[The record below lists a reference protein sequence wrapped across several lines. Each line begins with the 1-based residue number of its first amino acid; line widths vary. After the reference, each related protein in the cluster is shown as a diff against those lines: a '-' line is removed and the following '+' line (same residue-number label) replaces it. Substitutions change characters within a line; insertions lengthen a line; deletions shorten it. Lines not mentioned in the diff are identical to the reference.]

1 MFHGA
6 VGIQDWT
13 WAEIDFGIKKLA
25 DQRAEGIR
33 LGERGELVAEFEIL
47 KDVLNVLREAVQ
59 VVLEIGEQLL
69 LAATG
74 FEIAKGKLGSVV
86 ERLARGRRESGA
98 LFGDARL
105 VEHRL

>member
-1 MFHGA
+1 MA
-6 VGIQDWT
+6 SALGI
-13 WAEIDFGIKKLA
+13 
-25 DQRAEGIR
+25 
-33 LGERGELVAEFEIL
+33 

-59 VVLEIGEQLL
+59 VVLKVGEQLL

-98 LFGDARL
+98 LFGDASL
-105 VEHRL
+105 VEHLLGFEDGLLCRLKHSVHAAQDAHGQDNVRIFAALEQVA